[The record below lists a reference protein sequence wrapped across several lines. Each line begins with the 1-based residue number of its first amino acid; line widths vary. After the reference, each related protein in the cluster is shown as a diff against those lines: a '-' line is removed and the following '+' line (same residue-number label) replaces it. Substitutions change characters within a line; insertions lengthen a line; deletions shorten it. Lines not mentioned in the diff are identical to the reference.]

1 MSLTTSR
8 RSVLRS
14 FIAGFVRRHPIDGK
28 VPGKKPSVSSDLR
41 RRILPVFWLLAP
53 SLIWSLSLQS
63 VALCVDALLF
73 PAIERYLPKT
83 LARLIRWTW
92 VVIYLITLLAA
103 WNIGPGTYF
112 FYIHQ
117 ALPFAPTSVITMLVF
132 ALLLMVWF
140 GLYERNLGGSASW
153 RHRLF
158 MAGAVLL
165 LIKGLAAM
173 EVVHMPS
180 VRQYLR
186 SPTLVSLRKYFL
198 APRNNYS
205 TSAKETPGNTF
216 YALLQ
221 QQKTLPRQVVFML
234 VESWGEKPKALANI
248 ADDIEKQGFQIVKHG
263 FTTYRGST
271 LSGEFREL
279 CSRYIQP
286 SDELIDEMNNLRCA
300 PQYMGN
306 KGFQVIGFHG
316 YKKTFYAR
324 TTFWTRFGIGNQTF
338 GDELLSEPQCPGPFP
353 GVCDE
358 SLIQDGVNV
367 LDAAKT
373 PTFLYMLTLS
383 SHEPVDPAA
392 LQSRGAFFNDIP
404 IAHPTQIITR
414 RAISSLIVD
423 LKKRR
428 SQACTLIYIAGD
440 HQPPS
445 ASAKGG
451 IFESGKVP
459 YLVFSQNC
467 PETSSH

>member
-8 RSVLRS
+8 RSVLR
-14 FIAGFVRRHPIDGK
+14 GFSAALVRRHPIDDGLPEK
-28 VPGKKPSVSSDLR
+28 YRGDLR
-41 RRILPVFWLLAP
+41 ARISLFFWQFTP
-53 SLIWSLSLQS
+53 SLLWSLSLQS
-63 VALCVDALLF
+63 VVLCLDALLF
-73 PAIERYLPKT
+73 PAIEKHLPKP
-83 LARLIRWTW
+83 LARLIRWAW
-92 VVIYLITLLAA
+92 VVVYLITLLAS
-103 WNIGPGTYF
+103 WNISPGAYF
-112 FYIHQ
+112 FYFRE
-117 ALPFAPTSVITMLVF
+117 ALPFAPISVIAMLVV
-132 ALLLMVWF
+132 ALVLMVWF
-140 GLYERNLGGSASW
+140 GLHERHQAVPASW
-153 RHRLF
+153 KYRLF
-158 MAGAVLL
+158 VVGAALL
-165 LIKGLAAM
+165 LIKGLAAT
-173 EVVHMPS
+173 EIVYMPS

-186 SPTLVSLRKYFL
+186 SPTLVNIRKTFL

-205 TSAKETPGNTF
+205 TTAKETPDNTF

-221 QQKTLPRQVVFML
+221 QQKTLPSQVVFML
-234 VESWGEKPKALANI
+234 VESWGEKPKALSNI
-248 ADDIEKQGFQIVKHG
+248 ADAIEKQGFQIVKHG

-286 SDELIDEMNNLRCA
+286 SNDLMDEMNSLKCA
-300 PQYMGN
+300 PQYMGD
-306 KGFQVIGFHG
+306 KGFQVVGFHG

-338 GDELLSEPQCPGPFP
+338 GDELLSQPQCPGPFP

-392 LQSRGAFFNDIP
+392 LQTRGTFFNDIP
-404 IAHPTQIITR
+404 VAHPTQIITR

-428 SQACTLIYIAGD
+428 SQACTLIYVAGD

-467 PETSSH
+467 PETH